1 MECFEQKKYY
11 SRDKLVEYE
20 NEEEYYENEIIDSI
34 REIEDRLNSRTIRDI
49 KKTAKKLQKIESDL

>member
-20 NEEEYYENEIIDSI
+20 DEIEYYQNEIINSI
-34 REIEDRLNSRTIRDI
+34 RYIEDRLDSLSNEDI

>member
-49 KKTAKKLQKIESDL
+49 KKTAKKLQKIERDL

>member
-1 MECFEQKKYY
+1 MKCFEQKKYY

-20 NEEEYYENEIIDSI
+20 DEIEYYQNEIINSI
-34 REIEDRLNSRTIRDI
+34 RYIEDRLDSLSNEDI